1 MKKILFGLLVFT
13 LAACNNNSE
22 STTITDTTVSNT
34 TGVENV
40 NGNIPDT
47 TNTITIDGGKP
58 ETTPDTS
65 LNSRDTIRK

>member
-1 MKKILFGLLVFT
+1 MKKIFFGVMVFS

-22 STTITDTTVSNT
+22 SDTAADTTVSNT
-34 TGVENV
+34 TAVENV

-58 ETTPDTS
+58 DTTVDS
-65 LNSRDTIRK
+65 SNKRDSVPK